1 MSIGAPVWLRSY
13 DLDRDILN
21 IIKDTISGAAKKTPR
36 HVYVLASHDFA
47 AGLREIFVPSGEDIF
62 DDSDCYEEFFITA
75 ADFSRQLERLTE
87 NLAAAEN
94 GQQYHRRHGKH
105 IVYQHIPL

>member
-47 AGLREIFVPSGEDIF
+47 AGLR
-62 DDSDCYEEFFITA
+62 
-75 ADFSRQLERLTE
+75 
-87 NLAAAEN
+87 
-94 GQQYHRRHGKH
+94 
-105 IVYQHIPL
+105 